1 MQEETEL
8 GRELFGYKKDD
19 VDILLA
25 ELHRDLRAVKEEN
38 KRLASELSDAM
49 SKLSVSESLSYI
61 LKPALPAITELKNT
75 PNFDKL
81 VKENLP
87 GLLDIQGIE
96 SIWIFDSEANILS
109 ALNQPD
115 ANIDD
120 LTSTLALL
128 DRLVTHLE
136 SKLGGGGARL
146 IFIEFKETVLILN
159 PLSNGMTLGVIASV
173 GAPVGEILKVLDSHV
188 PNLNKKLLQD

>member
-25 ELHRDLRAVKEEN
+25 ELHRDLRTAKEEN

-49 SKLSVSESLSYI
+49 SKLSAFESLSYI
-61 LKPALPAITELKNT
+61 LKPDLPAITELKNT

-87 GLLDIQGIE
+87 GLLDIQGIK
-96 SIWIFDSEANILS
+96 SVWIFDSEANILS

-159 PLSNGMTLGVIASV
+159 PLSSGMTLGVIASV
-173 GAPVGEILKVLDSHV
+173 SAPVGEILKVLDSHV